1 MSTITR
7 KPNPEAV
14 IPQSPVSEAQIARVI
29 QKGGSAPSTRTRGAV
44 VVNLRVPE
52 DILAQ
57 VDAAVATQQPKIS
70 RHHWLLAAVLEKLA
84 RDA

>member
-7 KPNPEAV
+7 KPKPEAV
-14 IPQSPVSEAQIARVI
+14 TPHSPASEVRIARVI
-29 QKGGSAPSTRTRGAV
+29 QKGGSAPLTRTKGGV

-52 DILAQ
+52 DVLAQ
-57 VDAAVATQQPKIS
+57 VDAAVATQKPKIS
-70 RHHWLLAAVLEKLA
+70 RHYWLLAAVLEKLA